1 MLKAENKQKEMEIA
15 VLKNPRNRKKAELSG
30 IGQENLYLAMKELHE
45 EEAYPIA
52 NICRILGLNRSS
64 YYQCSTPEVTAENI
78 LNRDF
83 TAEKLNEK

>member
-1 MLKAENKQKEMEIA
+1 MTKVERLQVENKMLKAENKQKEMEIA
-15 VLKNPRNRKKAELSG
+15 VLKNPRNRKKAVLSG

-64 YYQCSTPEVTAENI
+64 Y
-78 LNRDF
+78 
-83 TAEKLNEK
+83 